1 MNRNYSRVRDK
12 GRNRP
17 DESNQLQMNL
27 DDSLRIAHSQNEN
40 ESRNTVS
47 GIPR

>member
-17 DESNQLQMNL
+17 DEPNQFKMNRY
-27 DDSLRIAHSQNEN
+27 DNPVIDHRRNEN
-40 ESRNTVS
+40 ESLNTVS